1 MKTRK
6 LFLLFFAILLATGVD
21 SQVKDSSFKI
31 SSSKLTS
38 IERNLAL
45 ARQNYQNQKTLDI
58 AIISLDSILELA
70 TDPTTEVQRAE
81 ALLLRGKMELSSY
94 GPRDHPTR
102 HILESL
108 SIYNRLEV
116 DSGIVQCNLQL
127 GVLNYG
133 LQNYSA
139 AVTYL
144 NNIIEI
150 GPAGE
155 YKYGITYYLLA
166 LCHSE
171 LGKYELAIEM
181 FEKAPIAM
189 EIAYPSFLLQLET
202 FRGKMYINQG
212 NYKKAIDHLNALILE
227 YSELIK
233 TNNYSPV
240 YAFLSTAYLKNKN
253 YDKAIYFARIAYQR
267 SVGKDNYLIY
277 VQEAEENLSKA
288 FHALGN
294 NDSAYYYLE
303 ALTIMKDS
311 QSNNQIIQRV
321 AKLKSQYEIDKM
333 LDDQKVK
340 QDLKDAEVKRKID
353 QERLIRNSLL
363 GAFIIALIVAILFLN
378 QRNKLSKEK
387 NRSDSLLLNILPASI
402 AEELKDKGYAEAKDY
417 KMVSV
422 LFTDFVEFT
431 QASEKLS
438 AEELVK
444 EVNTCFGAFDVI
456 TEKYEIEKI
465 KTIGDAYLA
474 AGGIPIP
481 TEKSAKNTIL
491 AALEMQEF
499 LARRKIEKNLLNE
512 LAFEMRVGIHT
523 GPLVAGIVGI
533 KKFQYDIWGDTV
545 NTASRLESNGQAGKI
560 NISQTTYQLLKD
572 MDEFRF
578 ESRGKIKAKGKGEI
592 DMWFVERNNFKT
604 S

>member
-1 MKTRK
+1 MNTRN
-6 LFLLFFAILLATGVD
+6 LFLQLFVILLATGMY
-21 SQVKDSSFKI
+21 SQVEDSTFKN

-38 IERNLAL
+38 IERNLVI
-45 ARQNYQNQKTLDI
+45 ARQFYQNPGFLDS
-58 AIISLDSILELA
+58 AMMSLDSVMALA
-70 TDPTTEVQRAE
+70 NDSTTEIHRAE

-102 HILESL
+102 HLLESL
-108 SIYNRLEV
+108 SIYNRLQI
-116 DSGIVQCNLQL
+116 DTGIVNCNLQL
-127 GVLNYG
+127 GVLNYA

-144 NNIIEI
+144 NNIINI
-150 GPAGE
+150 GKSGE
-155 YKYGITYYLLA
+155 YKFGITYYLLA
-166 LCHSE
+166 LCYSE
-171 LGKYELAIEM
+171 LGQFESAKEM
-181 FEKAPIAM
+181 FEKAPSAM
-189 EIAYPSFLLQLET
+189 QPAYPSFLLQLET

-212 NYKKAIDHLNALILE
+212 NYNKAIDHLNDLILE

-233 TNNYSPV
+233 TNNYSPI
-240 YAFLSTAYLKNKN
+240 YAFLSTAYLKTQN
-253 YDKAIYFARIAYQR
+253 YDKAIQFARITYNR
-267 SVGKDNYLIY
+267 SINKDNYLIY

-294 NDSAYYYLE
+294 NDSAYFYLE

-311 QSNNQIIQRV
+311 QANNQIIQRV

-333 LDDQKVK
+333 IDDQKIK
-340 QDLKDAEVKRKID
+340 QDLKDAEVKRKIE

-363 GAFIIALIVAILFLN
+363 GAFMIALIVAILFLN

-387 NRSDSLLLNILPASI
+387 NRSDALLLNILPATI
-402 AEELKDKGYAEAKDY
+402 AEELKEKGYAEARDY

-438 AEELVK
+438 AEELIK
-444 EVNTCFGAFDVI
+444 EVNICFGAFDAI
-456 TEKYEIEKI
+456 TEKYNIEKI

-474 AGGIPIP
+474 AGGLPIP
-481 TEKSAKNTIL
+481 TEDSTKNTIL

-499 LARRKIEKNLLNE
+499 IAKRKTKRNQLNE
-512 LAFEMRVGIHT
+512 LAFEMRMGIHT

-545 NTASRLESNGQAGKI
+545 NTASRLESNGKAGKI
-560 NISQTTYQLLKD
+560 NISQKTYYLLKD
-572 MDEFRF
+572 MEEFRF
-578 ESRGKIKAKGKGEI
+578 ESRGKIKVKGKGEI

-604 S
+604 